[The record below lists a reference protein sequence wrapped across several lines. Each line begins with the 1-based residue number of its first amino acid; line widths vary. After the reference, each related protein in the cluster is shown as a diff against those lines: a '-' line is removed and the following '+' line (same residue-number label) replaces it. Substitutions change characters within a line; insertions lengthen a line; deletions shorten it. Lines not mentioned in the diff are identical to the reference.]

1 MFSNETISIT
11 QTTSNQEILT
21 QSEIFI
27 DNTQKLSFE
36 EIKTKSFQ
44 KNNSETLSFGYS
56 PHLTLWVKFTLT
68 NQSNQPIKKVLEY
81 GNPLTTNVELY
92 YDTNHLEDGLFQI
105 NYIRES
111 LNPSFEIFLNPN
123 QTKTYYIK
131 ASSYITTL
139 IVKLNLWDINSFE
152 KQVEKHNMILAMFF
166 ASMLI
171 LTIYN
176 LFIYFITNDK
186 NYLFYILYMM
196 GIIVHQLVYTGF
208 GSIYIFNQDITIL
221 LVKYASILV
230 AFPVFMLALLVK
242 SFLKLSQYPKWD
254 NTLNIYLL
262 VFIILSFVFLI
273 TDRFNQYR
281 SFFSVILLLFL
292 ISITIYATLKKNR
305 QAYFV
310 MFGWFLFAMAA
321 FCMYFSSLGIFY
333 IFDDFKYFVEIT
345 LILEALVFSVAL
357 ADKINQL
364 EQKKNEANME
374 LILNQQFE
382 KQRLEYQVKE
392 KTKALKKA
400 YDEKNLL
407 LKELNHRVK
416 NNMQTIISL
425 IRLQSQEIEEKK
437 IKSMFQTIQNRI
449 SAMSSLHELLY
460 NQENPSYINAYDYF
474 EKLVDELKESF
485 ETQDIKIEFDINV
498 NIKAEQAVYC
508 GLIVNELITNAFK
521 YAFVDGNGTINISL
535 KKENENY
542 LLSISDDGVG
552 YEQQNNANT
561 LGLILVETL
570 ATKQLK
576 GKFQHNTQDGVKVVI
591 SWN

>member
-56 PHLTLWVKFTLT
+56 PYLTLWVKFTLT

-186 NYLFYILYMM
+186 NYLFYILYMI

-242 SFLKLSQYPKWD
+242 SFLKLSQYPKWN

-262 VFIILSFVFLI
+262 IFIILSFVFLI

-333 IFDDFKYFVEIT
+333 IFDDFKYFVEST

-460 NQENPSYINAYDYF
+460 NQENPSYVNAYDYF

-542 LLSISDDGVG
+542 LLSISDDGIG